1 MFDFQCST
9 TLVELEEHLKLRGYQ
24 EVWMRALLDE
34 TNFEL
39 DKLSKILVIP
49 HEQEE
54 FYHIPQGSILD
65 FLDSISQ
72 ESLESQKERK
82 TPEELQD
89 RYQKLIYHRTW
100 LQDLLQKISRDI
112 QATKIVSSS
121 ITLED
126 K

>member
-9 TLVELEEHLKLRGYQ
+9 TLVELEEHLKLRHYQ

-39 DKLSKILVIP
+39 QELSEILVDP
-49 HEQEE
+49 NEQEE

-72 ESLESQKERK
+72 EALESQKERK
-82 TPEELQD
+82 TPEELQL

-100 LQDLLQKISRDI
+100 LQDLLQKISWDI
-112 QATKIVSSS
+112 QAVKIVSNYTAS
-121 ITLED
+121 
-126 K
+126 KGK

>member
-39 DKLSKILVIP
+39 QQLSEILVIP
-49 HEQEE
+49 NEQEK
-54 FYHIPQGSILD
+54 FSDIPQGSILD

-72 ESLESQKERK
+72 EALEFQKERK
-82 TPEELQD
+82 TPEELQV

-100 LQDLLQKISRDI
+100 LQDLLRKISWDI
-112 QATKIVSSS
+112 QATKIVSNY
-121 ITLED
+121 TTKRE
-126 K
+126 